1 MATTTIEPQ
10 YMETGDVARTFGVS
24 VAAVRKWERE
34 GKLASPP
41 IRTKGGRRLFTA
53 EQVEE
58 LRAQRQARQETP
70 PLDAA

>member
-1 MATTTIEPQ
+1 MVATIEPK

-24 VAAVRKWERE
+24 SEAVRKWERE
-34 GKLASPP
+34 GTIVAP
-41 IRTKGGRRLFTA
+41 IRTVGGRRLFSL

-58 LRAQRQARQETP
+58 IRARRASRHEVAP